1 MRTNELRSHIR
12 QRSLVAGAVI
22 ALGGFLYL
30 LFTEQLHGMGDLI
43 AKGALSMMLGAGV
56 WFIVEQ
62 VAWHV
67 CNGKKRRKQRRT
79 RDQ

>member
-1 MRTNELRSHIR
+1 MRTQELRSHIR
-12 QRSLVAGAVI
+12 QRSILTGAVV

-43 AKGALSMMLGAGV
+43 TKAALSLMLGAGV

-67 CNGKKRRKQRRT
+67 CNGKKRRNQRKMK
-79 RDQ
+79 DH